1 MQVEMITREDLQ
13 SFKAELLQ
21 ELKQFLSTATTNK
34 QKAWL
39 RGHEVRKLLKV
50 SAGTLQNL
58 RVNGQLHP
66 SKIGGSFYY
75 DYREIESLLEKGKT
89 TEDGNR

>member
-1 MQVEMITREDLQ
+1 MQIEMVTREDLQ
-13 SFKAELLQ
+13 NFKAELLQ
-21 ELKQFLSTATTNK
+21 ELKQFISAVSTDK
-34 QKAWL
+34 QKTWL
-39 RGHEVRKLLKV
+39 KGHEVRKLLKI

-75 DYREIESLLEKGKT
+75 PYPEIESLLEKGKT
-89 TEDGNR
+89 DKDGNR